1 MWYDVWYHS
10 QCCSCIRFVSD
21 AGISD
26 RVDDTQKHAASD
38 SESERAMDSIEARD
52 FADILIRNLDPDD
65 PDGPGSTN
73 DPNFA
78 ILAAILKSNP
88 ECIEAEDFERLSD
101 LLPDQE
107 DVEVATRT
115 VQEARAVSFQNSV
128 I

>member
-1 MWYDVWYHS
+1 
-10 QCCSCIRFVSD
+10 
-21 AGISD
+21 
-26 RVDDTQKHAASD
+26 
-38 SESERAMDSIEARD
+38 MDSIEARD